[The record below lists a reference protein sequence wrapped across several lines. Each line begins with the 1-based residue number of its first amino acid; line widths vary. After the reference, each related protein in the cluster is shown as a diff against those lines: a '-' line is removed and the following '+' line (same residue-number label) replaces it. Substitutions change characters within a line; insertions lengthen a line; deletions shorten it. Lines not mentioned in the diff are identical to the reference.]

1 MSQSSRLTDV
11 IDAPEAAAMDV
22 EVLVDRKAYR
32 RYRRGMLLSLLA
44 FALYLPAVILILTL
58 MAAVLGREAARQY
71 AGAVSLAGFV
81 ALLATMFSGIWAS
94 FSYRCPRCG
103 RRLSRVV
110 PQGRSEPNI
119 HYHCADCRVVWDL
132 GWAQSSDGGVGG

>member
-1 MSQSSRLTDV
+1 MH
-11 IDAPEAAAMDV
+11 V
-22 EVLVDRKAYR
+22 EVHVDQKAYR

-44 FALYLPAVILILTL
+44 FGLYLPAVILILTL
-58 MAAVLGREAARQY
+58 MAAVLGREAAGQY
-71 AGAVSLAGFV
+71 AGAVFLTGFV
-81 ALLATMFSGIWAS
+81 ALVATTFCATRDS

-103 RRLSRVV
+103 RRLSKVV

-132 GWAQSSDGGVGG
+132 GWAQSSEGGVGG